1 VKLRLFVLCVAVV
14 TGCRGTP
21 PARGQAPD
29 LSRLVDSM
37 RPVVERASGLR
48 FKGPTRSAMK
58 TKDEVRTFL
67 LGKLEQDFP
76 PARQEGVEAVY
87 RLLGL
92 IPDSLDLKQLLLD
105 LYTEQVA
112 GYYDPESATL
122 YGVVGAEPTA
132 LRFVLAHELVHA
144 LQHQYLPLDS
154 LMRIKASADEQ
165 TAVQAVLE
173 GQATVA
179 SIVAFVPDRD
189 ILRQPGF
196 WQMAREQVRTQAAS
210 MQIFSR
216 APLAVREGLVFPYLG
231 GAEFMRWWDSA
242 RAGEPLPTLA
252 TMPRSTEQILH
263 PARYALGDAPVP
275 VRFADPA
282 GDALYEDTFGELE
295 IQTLATVLRGGGEV
309 LTGTPIGWG
318 GDRFRVYR
326 TAAGPALV
334 WYLVWDDE
342 VSSTRFQRTAGVRLL
357 AAQRQGYRTA
367 VEPFGG
373 TGKPGIRIVI
383 APVRWD
389 RWRSLPRLGNGPWAR
404 DNRQ

>member
-1 VKLRLFVLCVAVV
+1 MLRLLAACLAFL

-21 PARGQAPD
+21 PARGQSPD
-29 LSRLVDSM
+29 LARLVDSM
-37 RPVVERASGLR
+37 RPVVERAAGLR
-48 FKGPTRSAMK
+48 FKGPTRSALK
-58 TKDEVRTFL
+58 TREEVRTFL
-67 LGKLEQDFP
+67 LGKLDQDFP

-92 IPDSLDLKQLLLD
+92 IPDTLDLKQLLLD

-112 GYYDPESATL
+112 GFYDPEAATL
-122 YGVVGAEPTA
+122 YGVVGADPIA

-154 LMRIKASADEQ
+154 LMRIKSSADEQ

-179 SIVAFVPDRD
+179 SILAFVPDRE

-196 WQMAREQVRTQAAS
+196 WEMARDQVKTQAAS
-210 MQIFSR
+210 MQVFSR

-242 RAGEPLPTLA
+242 HTGQPLPTLA
-252 TMPRSTEQILH
+252 MMPRSTEQILH
-263 PARYALGDAPVP
+263 PARYAKGDPPVQ

-282 GDALYEDTFGELE
+282 GDAVYEDTFGELE

-309 LTGTPIGWG
+309 LTGTPLGWG

-326 TAAGPALV
+326 SSDGPALV

-342 VSSTRFQRTAGVRLL
+342 TSAARFRGTVGVRLL
-357 AAQRQGYRTA
+357 AAKRPGYRST
-367 VEPFGG
+367 VESIS
-373 TGKPGIRIVI
+373 GKTWPTIRIAI
-383 APVRWD
+383 APESWD
-389 RWRSLPRLGNGPWAR
+389 RWRRLPALALPGR
-404 DNRQ
+404 

>member
-1 VKLRLFVLCVAVV
+1 MLRLLAACLAFL

-21 PARGQAPD
+21 PARGETPE

-37 RPVVERASGLR
+37 RPVVERATGQK
-48 FKGPTRSAMK
+48 FKGPTRSALK
-58 TKDEVRTFL
+58 TRQEVRTFL

-76 PARQEGVEAVY
+76 PSRQEGVEAVY

-92 IPDSLDLKQLLLD
+92 IPDSLDLKKLLLD

-112 GYYDPESATL
+112 GFYDPEAATL
-122 YGVVGAEPTA
+122 YGVIGADPTE

-154 LMRIKASADEQ
+154 LMRIKSSADEQ

-179 SIVAFVPDRD
+179 SILAFVPDRN

-196 WQMAREQVRTQAAS
+196 WEMARDQVKTQAAS
-210 MQIFSR
+210 MQVFSR

-231 GAEFMRWWDSA
+231 GAAFMRWWDSA
-242 RAGEPLPTLA
+242 HAGQPLPTLA

-263 PARYALGDAPVP
+263 PVRYAKGDGPVQ
-275 VRFADPA
+275 VRFADRA

-326 TAAGPALV
+326 SAAGPALV

-342 VSSTRFQRTAGVRLL
+342 TSAARFRGTSGVRLL
-357 AAQRQGYRTA
+357 AAKRAGYRTA
-367 VEPFGG
+367 VESVAGRSQP
-373 TGKPGIRIVI
+373 TIRIVI
-383 APVRWD
+383 APD
-389 RWRSLPRLGNGPWAR
+389 RWERWIRIPQLGEG
-404 DNRQ
+404 Q